1 MYAAY
6 LVNNT
11 LNKKVEIL
19 KELLQIYLKF
29 FKIGAV
35 TFGGGYA
42 MLPILRREIVEK
54 EHWVSEEE
62 IMDFYAIGQSLPGII
77 AINVGGCIGYL
88 RRKDA
93 GAVAA
98 AFGVVSPCLII
109 ITIIAACLANFQD
122 NVWVRHA
129 MSAVSVCV
137 CALILDSV
145 ITMWKKGVKDKFG
158 LVLFAIMLGA
168 MTFTKA
174 NPVLLVVLSA
184 ASGILCKSL
193 KEKNKQ
199 GGNKK

>member
-1 MYAAY
+1 M
-6 LVNNT
+6 
-11 LNKKVEIL
+11 

-42 MLPILRREIVEK
+42 MLPILRREIADK
-54 EHWVSEEE
+54 ERWATEEE

-77 AINVGGCIGYL
+77 AINVGGCIGFM
-88 RRKDA
+88 RKKEA

-98 AFGVVSPCLII
+98 ALGVVSPCLII

-122 NVWVRHA
+122 NMYVRHA

-145 ITMWKKGVKDKFG
+145 IAMWKKGVKDKFG
-158 LVLFAIMLGA
+158 FALFLIMLGT
-168 MTFTKA
+168 MIFTKA
-174 NPVLLVVLSA
+174 NPVVLVVLSA
-184 ASGILCKSL
+184 VAGIIVKSR
-193 KEKNKQ
+193 KEKNTD
-199 GGNKK
+199 GGNEK

>member
-1 MYAAY
+1 M
-6 LVNNT
+6 
-11 LNKKVEIL
+11 

-54 EHWVSEEE
+54 EGWVTEEE

-88 RRKDA
+88 RKKEA

-98 AFGVVSPCLII
+98 ALGVVSPCLII
-109 ITIIAACLANFQD
+109 ITIIAAALSGFQD

-145 ITMWKKGVKDKFG
+145 MTMWKKGVKDKFG
-158 LVLFAIMLGA
+158 LALFLIMLFA
-168 MTFTKA
+168 MTFTKT
-174 NPVLLVVLSA
+174 NPVILVVLSA
-184 ASGILCKSL
+184 VTGIVIKSR
-193 KEKNKQ
+193 KEKQNK
-199 GGNKK
+199 GGNEK